1 MENYETIKVTFK
13 KPIAEVN
20 KLFDEKDAWGTTNLK
35 EWIDSYRTTRFT
47 QISENTAIITSEYN
61 MEAARLSLERRGIV
75 EKIEVM

>member
-13 KPIAEVN
+13 QPIAEVN
-20 KLFDEKDAWGTTNLK
+20 KLFDEKDEWGTSNLK

-47 QISENTAIITSEYN
+47 QIGENTAIITSEYN
-61 MEAARLSLERRGIV
+61 MESARLSLERRGVV